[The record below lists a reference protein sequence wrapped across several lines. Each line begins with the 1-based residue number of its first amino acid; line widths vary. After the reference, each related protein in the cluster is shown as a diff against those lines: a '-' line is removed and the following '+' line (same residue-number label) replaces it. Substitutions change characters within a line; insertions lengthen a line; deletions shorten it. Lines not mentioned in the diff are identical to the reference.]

1 MSSPR
6 HLLTST
12 ATSASISYWCHH
24 CLLSSLTV
32 DFGSV
37 WIGLILLKLKTYCW
51 NHCSK
56 IIFKCVNS
64 IVGPI
69 FNEKVAKKW
78 NLWVHEQYIMH
89 CLLQKS
95 QHLRLLFIEQYMNSN
110 RVLPKRV
117 KKKKKNKNKNKNAKR
132 KTQIQNVNPNIHFD
146 LEFNHWLFW
155 SSRALYLVFCI
166 NFIFVVY
173 FCIFCL

>member
-1 MSSPR
+1 MLSKFFKRSLEEPHNIWCFKKTVLNLCCNIMKKKLVKSTSSYGMVR
-6 HLLTST
+6 WLAVVARILNFGVYFVVTHL
-12 ATSASISYWCHH
+12 
-24 CLLSSLTV
+24 
-32 DFGSV
+32 GSV

-89 CLLQKS
+89 CLRQKS
-95 QHLRLLFIEQYMNSN
+95 QHLWLLFIEQYMNSN

-117 KKKKKNKNKNKNAKR
+117 KKKKKRKEKEKR
-132 KTQIQNVNPNIHFD
+132 KTQTQYPN
-146 LEFNHWLFW
+146 
-155 SSRALYLVFCI
+155 
-166 NFIFVVY
+166 
-173 FCIFCL
+173 